1 MSKYI
6 GLLLLSG
13 LLCCSACKKEA
24 KPAATADTPDPY
36 VRKDNP
42 SSAADHAIFLFY
54 QQTGI
59 PVLYGDTVSTNP
71 MTTLNIGYHLTTYD
85 SLITVRYL
93 HDSNAVLAG
102 VNFIQNQIYP
112 SLGGSLRPFTF
123 LLTDSLYTF
132 TPSYLGHKMINEN
145 FYQGLKTL
153 AIGRVS
159 QLDTMSADSL
169 KTYKRDI
176 FKSILLTPLS
186 QQSALLADF
195 YAVSAAY
202 YGKYAYGDGT
212 IPGYIA
218 YAPKGTYGLL
228 VDGTEYSNYYPT
240 KDEATDLSNY
250 LSQVLVLSADEF
262 NAQYSA
268 YPLVLKKYNLLIKAL
283 TTLQFKMPY

>member
-13 LLCCSACKKEA
+13 FLCCSACKKEA
-24 KPAATADTPDPY
+24 QPAATADTPDPY
-36 VRKDNP
+36 ARMDNP

-59 PVLYGDTVSTNP
+59 PVLYSDTVSFNP
-71 MTTLNIGYHLTTYD
+71 MTTLKIGYHITTYD
-85 SLITVRYL
+85 SLITARYL
-93 HDSNAVLAG
+93 QDGNAVLAG

-112 SLGGSLRPFTF
+112 SLGGSLRPFCF
-123 LLTDSLYTF
+123 LLADSLYTF
-132 TPSYLGHKMINEN
+132 TPAYLGHQMINVN
-145 FYQGLKTL
+145 VYQGLQTL

-159 QLDTMSADSL
+159 QLDTMSADTL

-176 FKSILLTPLS
+176 FKSILLPPLNQHS
-186 QQSALLADF
+186 DLLADF

-212 IPGYIA
+212 ITGYIA

-228 VDGTEYSNYYPT
+228 VDGTEYPDYYST
-240 KDEATDLSNY
+240 EDKGTDLSNY
-250 LSQVLVLSADEF
+250 LSQVLVMSADEF
-262 NAQYSA
+262 NAEYSA
-268 YPLVLKKYNLLIKAL
+268 YPLVLEKYNLLIKAL